1 MVHQKIN
8 LDRLGPEE
16 TLITPTYASRAL
28 TSAVP
33 KYEITE
39 GEMPPAVAYNLI
51 RDELAL
57 DGNSR
62 LNLATFVTT
71 WMEPEAKQLMAETFD
86 KNMIDKDEYPQ
97 TAEIE
102 LHCVNMI
109 ARLWNAP
116 KGASATGCSTIGSSE
131 AAMLGGMAL
140 KWQWRYRRQKEGKP
154 TDKPNLVMGI
164 NVQVCWEKF
173 CRYWE
178 VEPRFVPMEGNR
190 FHLDATE
197 AIKLIDENAIG
208 VMGASHFCNKQL
220 YLDAKYLYGKPF
232 REFIDFQR
240 FSKLCDWNQ
249 NIIGMLPG
257 VIAIMGSTFDG
268 SYEPVQEINDA
279 LEKLNRETGWQVPL
293 HVDGAS
299 GGFIAPFLDPDL
311 VWDFRLKWVKSI
323 NASGHKYGLVYPG
336 VGWIIWRDRQEL
348 PEELIFHCNYLGS
361 DLPNFTLNFSRP
373 GNQVVAQYYNFL
385 LLGKEGYRQIH
396 QACRDTALYLSG
408 EIAKMGPFEL
418 ITDGSTIPVFA
429 WKLKET
435 ISDQYNYILFDLA
448 DKLRERGWLVPAYTM
463 PKNRQDLTVHRVVI
477 KEGFSRDMADLLLRD
492 IHSAIAFFQSQSHYQ
507 SKLSGSHF
515 HH

>member
-1 MVHQKIN
+1 M
-8 LDRLGPEE
+8 
-16 TLITPTYASRAL
+16 
-28 TSAVP
+28 
-33 KYEITE
+33 
-39 GEMPPAVAYNLI
+39 
-51 RDELAL
+51 EL
-57 DGNSR
+57 
-62 LNLATFVTT
+62 
-71 WMEPEAKQLMAETFD
+71 EAKQLMAETFD

-102 LHCVNMI
+102 LRCVNMI

-116 KGASATGCSTIGSSE
+116 KGAAATSCSTIGSSE

-140 KWQWRYRRQKEGKP
+140 KWQRRYRRQKEGKP

-190 FHLDATE
+190 FHLNATE
-197 AIKLIDENAIG
+197 AIKLIDENTI
-208 VMGASHFCNKQL
+208 
-220 YLDAKYLYGKPF
+220 
-232 REFIDFQR
+232 
-240 FSKLCDWNQ
+240 
-249 NIIGMLPG
+249 G

-408 EIAKMGPFEL
+408 EIAKIGLFEL

-435 ISDQYNYILFDLA
+435 ISDQANYSLFDLA

-463 PKNRQDLTVHRVVI
+463 PKNRQDLTVQRVVI
-477 KEGFSRDMADLLLRD
+477 KEGFSRDMAALLLRD

>member
-8 LDRLGPEE
+8 LDRLGPEK

-33 KYEITE
+33 KYEIPE
-39 GEMPPAVAYNLI
+39 GEMPLAVAYNLI

-62 LNLATFVTT
+62 LNLATFVST

-102 LHCVNMI
+102 LRCVNMI

-116 KGASATGCSTIGSSE
+116 KGAAATGCSTIGSSE

-190 FHLDATE
+190 FHLEATE
-197 AIKLIDENAIG
+197 AIKLIDENTI
-208 VMGASHFCNKQL
+208 
-220 YLDAKYLYGKPF
+220 
-232 REFIDFQR
+232 
-240 FSKLCDWNQ
+240 
-249 NIIGMLPG
+249 G

-268 SYEPVQEINDA
+268 SYEPVQEINDV

-348 PEELIFHCNYLGS
+348 PEELIFHCNYLGG
-361 DLPNFTLNFSRP
+361 DLPNFALNFSRP

>member
-8 LDRLGPEE
+8 LDRLSPEE
-16 TLITPTYASRAL
+16 ALITPTYASRAL

-33 KYEITE
+33 KYEIPE

-102 LHCVNMI
+102 LRCVNMI

-116 KGASATGCSTIGSSE
+116 ESEAATGCSTIGSSE
-131 AAMLGGMAL
+131 AAMLGGIAL
-140 KWQWRYRRQKEGKP
+140 KWQWRKRRQKEGKP

-164 NVQVCWEKF
+164 NVQVCWQKF

-178 VEPRFVPMEGNR
+178 VEPRFVPIEGNR

-197 AIKLIDENAIG
+197 AIKLIDENTI
-208 VMGASHFCNKQL
+208 
-220 YLDAKYLYGKPF
+220 
-232 REFIDFQR
+232 
-240 FSKLCDWNQ
+240 
-249 NIIGMLPG
+249 G

-348 PEELIFHCNYLGS
+348 PEELIFHCNYLGG
-361 DLPNFTLNFSRP
+361 DLPNFALNFSRP

-385 LLGKEGYRQIH
+385 RLGKEGYRQIH

-435 ISDQYNYILFDLA
+435 ISDQTNYSLFDLA

-463 PKNRQDLTVHRVVI
+463 PKNRQDLTVQRVVI

-492 IHSAIAFFQSQSHYQ
+492 LRSAIAFFKSQSHYQ

>member
-8 LDRLGPEE
+8 LDRLSPEDA
-16 TLITPTYASRAL
+16 LITPTYASRAL

-33 KYEITE
+33 KYEIPE

-102 LHCVNMI
+102 LRCVNMI

-116 KGASATGCSTIGSSE
+116 ESEAATGCSTIGSSE

-140 KWQWRYRRQKEGKP
+140 KWQWRKRRQKEGKP

-190 FHLDATE
+190 FHLNATE
-197 AIKLIDENAIG
+197 AIKLIDENTI
-208 VMGASHFCNKQL
+208 
-220 YLDAKYLYGKPF
+220 
-232 REFIDFQR
+232 
-240 FSKLCDWNQ
+240 
-249 NIIGMLPG
+249 G

-348 PEELIFHCNYLGS
+348 PEELIFHCNYLGG
-361 DLPNFTLNFSRP
+361 DLPNFALNFSRP

>member
-1 MVHQKIN
+1 
-8 LDRLGPEE
+8 
-16 TLITPTYASRAL
+16 
-28 TSAVP
+28 
-33 KYEITE
+33 
-39 GEMPPAVAYNLI
+39 
-51 RDELAL
+51 
-57 DGNSR
+57 
-62 LNLATFVTT
+62 
-71 WMEPEAKQLMAETFD
+71 MEPEAKQLMAETFD

-102 LHCVNMI
+102 LRCVNMI

-116 KGASATGCSTIGSSE
+116 KGAAATSCSTIGSSE

-140 KWQWRYRRQKEGKP
+140 KWQRRYRRQKEGKP

-190 FHLDATE
+190 FHLNATE
-197 AIKLIDENAIG
+197 AIKLIDENTI
-208 VMGASHFCNKQL
+208 
-220 YLDAKYLYGKPF
+220 
-232 REFIDFQR
+232 
-240 FSKLCDWNQ
+240 
-249 NIIGMLPG
+249 G

-348 PEELIFHCNYLGS
+348 PEELIFNCNYLGG
-361 DLPNFTLNFSRP
+361 DLPNFALNFSRP

-385 LLGKEGYRQIH
+385 RLGKEGYRQIH

-408 EIAKMGPFEL
+408 EIAKIGLFEL

-435 ISDQYNYILFDLA
+435 ISDQANYSLFDLA

-463 PKNRQDLTVHRVVI
+463 PKNRQDLTVQRVVI
-477 KEGFSRDMADLLLRD
+477 KEGFSRDMAALLLRD

>member
-8 LDRLGPEE
+8 LDHLSPEE
-16 TLITPTYASRAL
+16 ALITPTYASRAL

-33 KYEITE
+33 KYEIPE
-39 GEMPPAVAYNLI
+39 GEMPPAAAYNLI

-86 KNMIDKDEYPQ
+86 KNMIDRDEYPQ

-102 LHCVNMI
+102 LRCVNMI

-116 KGASATGCSTIGSSE
+116 EGAAATGCSTIGSSE

-140 KWQWRYRRQKEGKP
+140 KWQWRKRRQKKGKP

-197 AIKLIDENAIG
+197 AIQLIDENTI
-208 VMGASHFCNKQL
+208 
-220 YLDAKYLYGKPF
+220 
-232 REFIDFQR
+232 
-240 FSKLCDWNQ
+240 
-249 NIIGMLPG
+249 G

-279 LEKLNRETGWQVPL
+279 LEKLNRETGWEVPL

-348 PEELIFHCNYLGS
+348 PEELIFHCNYLGG
-361 DLPNFTLNFSRP
+361 DLPNFALNFSRP

-385 LLGKEGYRQIH
+385 RLGKEGYRQIH

-429 WKLKET
+429 WKLKEK
-435 ISDQYNYILFDLA
+435 ISDQTNYSLFDLA

-463 PKNRQDLTVHRVVI
+463 PKNRQDLTVQRVVI

-492 IHSAIAFFQSQSHYQ
+492 INSAIAFFKSQSNYQ

>member
-1 MVHQKIN
+1 
-8 LDRLGPEE
+8 
-16 TLITPTYASRAL
+16 
-28 TSAVP
+28 
-33 KYEITE
+33 
-39 GEMPPAVAYNLI
+39 MPPAVAYNLI

-102 LHCVNMI
+102 LRCVNMI

-116 KGASATGCSTIGSSE
+116 KGEAATGCSTIGSSE

-140 KWQWRYRRQKEGKP
+140 KWQWRKRRQKEGKP

-197 AIKLIDENAIG
+197 AIKLIDENTI
-208 VMGASHFCNKQL
+208 
-220 YLDAKYLYGKPF
+220 
-232 REFIDFQR
+232 
-240 FSKLCDWNQ
+240 
-249 NIIGMLPG
+249 G

-348 PEELIFHCNYLGS
+348 PEELIFHCNYLGG
-361 DLPNFTLNFSRP
+361 DLPNFALNFSRP

-385 LLGKEGYRQIH
+385 RLGKEGYRQIH

-435 ISDQYNYILFDLA
+435 ISDQTNYSLFDLA

-463 PKNRQDLTVHRVVI
+463 PKNLQDLTVQRVVI

-492 IHSAIAFFQSQSHYQ
+492 LRSAIAFFQSQSNYQ